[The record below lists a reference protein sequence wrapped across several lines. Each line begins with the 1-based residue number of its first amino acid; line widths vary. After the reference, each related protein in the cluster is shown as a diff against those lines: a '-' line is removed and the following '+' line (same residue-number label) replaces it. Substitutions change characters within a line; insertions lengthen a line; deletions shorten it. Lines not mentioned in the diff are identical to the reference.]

1 MPASMFIDVLIVGIM
16 VGAIYA
22 LVTIGY
28 SMVYGMLKLMNF
40 AHGDVYIF
48 GTLLCYTLLAKYQL
62 NPLWAILLAVVSG
75 GTLAALVEFFAYRRL
90 RASQHRMISMITALG
105 AAYVIQNNSE
115 RTWSSQV
122 LPFPSLIPVSQVDV
136 FGHQVSITHILTL
149 IIAVFFIIAFNI
161 FLKRHKIGK
170 AILCV
175 SQDIP
180 TSSLMGIPINRI
192 ITVVYFLGGVLGVV
206 GGILYSTTYN
216 AISLGMGFRGTIV
229 AFTAAVIGGI
239 GSMSGTLIGGMI
251 LGITENMVSV
261 YISSS
266 YRDSITFLIL
276 IVILLFKPTGIMGS
290 VEQDKL

>member
-1 MPASMFIDVLIVGIM
+1 MFIDVLIVGIM
-16 VGAIYA
+16 MGAIYT

-48 GTLLCYTLLAKYQL
+48 GTLLCYTLLAQAHL
-62 NPLWAILLAVVSG
+62 PPLLGILIAALAGGLLAS
-75 GTLAALVEFFAYRRL
+75 LVEFFAYRKL
-90 RASQHRMISMITALG
+90 RAAQHRMISMITALG
-105 AAYVIQNNSE
+105 AAYVIQNASE
-115 RTWSSQV
+115 LRWGSQV
-122 LPFPSLIPVSQVDV
+122 LPFPSLFPSQLVTV
-136 FGHQVSITHILTL
+136 LGHQISVTPIITLA
-149 IIAVFFIIAFNI
+149 IAVFFIVAFNL
-161 FLKRHKIGK
+161 FLNHHKMGK

-192 ITVVYFLGGVLGVV
+192 ISMVYFLGGMMGVV
-206 GGILYSTTYN
+206 GGILYSASYN

-251 LGITENMVSV
+251 LGISENIISV
-261 YISSS
+261 YVSSS
-266 YRDSITFLIL
+266 YRDSIMFLVL
-276 IVILLFKPTGIMGS
+276 IVILLIKPTGIMGK

>member
-1 MPASMFIDVLIVGIM
+1 MFIDVLIVGIM

-48 GTLLCYTLLAKYQL
+48 GTLLCYTLLTKSQL
-62 NPLWAILLAVVSG
+62 NPLAAVL
-75 GTLAALVEFFAYRRL
+75 LAALSGGALASLVEFLAYRRL
-90 RASQHRMISMITALG
+90 RAAQHRMISMITALG

-122 LPFPSLIPVSQVDV
+122 LPFPSLIPVHQVDV
-136 FGHQVSITHILTL
+136 FGHQISITHIITL
-149 IIAVFFIIAFNI
+149 IIAIFFIISFNL
-161 FLKRHKIGK
+161 FLKHHKMGK
-170 AILCV
+170 AIICV
-175 SQDIP
+175 AQDIT
-180 TSSLMGIPINRI
+180 TSSLMSIPINKI
-192 ITVVYFLGGVLGVV
+192 ITIVYFLGGALGVI

-261 YISSS
+261 YISSA

-276 IVILLFKPTGIMGS
+276 ILILLFKPTGIMGS
-290 VEQDKL
+290 VEQEKL

>member
-1 MPASMFIDVLIVGIM
+1 MFIDVLIVGIM
-16 VGAIYA
+16 VGAIYT

-48 GTLLCYTLLAKYQL
+48 GTLLCYTLLAQAHL
-62 NPLWAILLAVVSG
+62 PPLLGILI
-75 GTLAALVEFFAYRRL
+75 AALAGGILASMVEFFAYRRL
-90 RASQHRMISMITALG
+90 RAAQHRMISMITALG
-105 AAYVIQNNSE
+105 AAYVIQNASE
-115 RTWSSQV
+115 LRWGSQV
-122 LPFPSLIPVSQVDV
+122 LPFPSLFPSQLVTV
-136 FGHQVSITHILTL
+136 LGHQISVTPIITLA
-149 IIAVFFIIAFNI
+149 IAVFFIVAFNL
-161 FLKRHKIGK
+161 FLKHHKMGK

-192 ITVVYFLGGVLGVV
+192 ISMVYFLGGMMGVV
-206 GGILYSTTYN
+206 GGILYSASYN

-251 LGITENMVSV
+251 LGISENIISV
-261 YISSS
+261 YVSSS
-266 YRDSITFLIL
+266 YRDSIMFLIL
-276 IVILLFKPTGIMGS
+276 IVILLIKPTGIMGK

>member
-1 MPASMFIDVLIVGIM
+1 MFIDVLIVGIM
-16 VGAIYA
+16 VGAIYT

-48 GTLLCYTLLAKYQL
+48 GTLLCYTLLAQAHL
-62 NPLWAILLAVVSG
+62 PPLLGILI
-75 GTLAALVEFFAYRRL
+75 AALAGGILASMVEFFAYRRL
-90 RASQHRMISMITALG
+90 RAAQHRMISMITALG
-105 AAYVIQNNSE
+105 AAYVIQNASE
-115 RTWSSQV
+115 LRWGSQV
-122 LPFPSLIPVSQVDV
+122 LPFPSLFPSQLVTV
-136 FGHQVSITHILTL
+136 LGHQISMTPIITLA
-149 IIAVFFIIAFNI
+149 IAVFFIVAFNL
-161 FLKRHKIGK
+161 FLNHHKMGK

-192 ITVVYFLGGVLGVV
+192 ISMVYFLGGMMGVV
-206 GGILYSTTYN
+206 GGILYSASYN

-251 LGITENMVSV
+251 LGISENLISV
-261 YISSS
+261 YVSSS
-266 YRDSITFLIL
+266 YRDAIMFLIL
-276 IVILLFKPTGIMGS
+276 IVILLIKPTGIMGN

>member
-1 MPASMFIDVLIVGIM
+1 MFIDVLIVGIM
-16 VGAIYA
+16 VGAIYT

-48 GTLLCYTLLAKYQL
+48 GTLLCYTLLAKFQL
-62 NPLWAILLAVVSG
+62 NPLLAISIAVLSG
-75 GTLAALVEFFAYRRL
+75 GTLASLVEFLAYRRL

-115 RTWSSQV
+115 RAWSSQV
-122 LPFPSLIPVSQVDV
+122 LPFPSLIPTHQIEIL
-136 FGHQVSITHILTL
+136 GHEISLTHVVTL
-149 IIAVFFIIAFNI
+149 IVAVFFIIAFNL

-180 TSSLMGIPINRI
+180 TASLMGIPINKI
-192 ITVVYFLGGVLGVV
+192 ITVVYFMGGVLGVI
-206 GGILYSTTYN
+206 GGVLYSTSYN

-251 LGITENMVSV
+251 LGITENLVGV
-261 YISSS
+261 YVSSS
-266 YRDSITFLIL
+266 YRDSITFMIL

-290 VEQDKL
+290 VEKDKL

>member
-1 MPASMFIDVLIVGIM
+1 MFIDVLIVGIM
-16 VGAIYA
+16 VGAIYT

-48 GTLLCYTLLAKYQL
+48 GTLLCYTLLAQAHL
-62 NPLWAILLAVVSG
+62 PLLLGILI
-75 GTLAALVEFFAYRRL
+75 AALAGGILASMVEFFAYRRL
-90 RASQHRMISMITALG
+90 RAAQHRMISMITALG
-105 AAYVIQNNSE
+105 AAYVIQNASE
-115 RTWSSQV
+115 LRWGSQV
-122 LPFPSLIPVSQVDV
+122 LPFPSLFPSQLVTV
-136 FGHQVSITHILTL
+136 LGHQISVTPIITLA
-149 IIAVFFIIAFNI
+149 IAVFFIVAFNL
-161 FLKRHKIGK
+161 FLNHHKMGK

-192 ITVVYFLGGVLGVV
+192 ISMVYFLGGMMGVV
-206 GGILYSTTYN
+206 GGILYSASYN

-251 LGITENMVSV
+251 LGVSENLISV
-261 YISSS
+261 YVSSS
-266 YRDSITFLIL
+266 YRDSIMFLIL
-276 IVILLFKPTGIMGS
+276 IVILLIKPTGIMGN

>member
-1 MPASMFIDVLIVGIM
+1 MPTSMFFDVLVVGIM
-16 VGAIYA
+16 VGAIYT

-48 GTLLCYTLLAKYQL
+48 GTLLCYTLLTKYQL
-62 NPLWAILLAVVSG
+62 NPLLAILLAALSG
-75 GTLAALVEFFAYRRL
+75 GTLASLVEFFAYRRL
-90 RASQHRMISMITALG
+90 RAAQHRMISMITALG

-122 LPFPSLIPVSQVDV
+122 LPFPSLFPAHQVYV
-136 FGHQVSITHILTL
+136 FGHQVSVTHVITLMV
-149 IIAVFFIIAFNI
+149 AVCFIIAFNI

-180 TSSLMGIPINRI
+180 TSSLMGIPINKI
-192 ITVVYFLGGVLGVV
+192 ITVVYFLGGVLGVI
-206 GGILYSTTYN
+206 GGILYSTSYN
-216 AISLGMGFRGTIV
+216 AISLGMGFRGTII

-251 LGITENMVSV
+251 LGITENLVSV

-290 VEQDKL
+290 VEKDKL

>member
-1 MPASMFIDVLIVGIM
+1 MFIDVLIVGVM
-16 VGAIYA
+16 VGAIYT

-62 NPLWAILLAVVSG
+62 NPFLAILIAVLSG
-75 GTLAALVEFFAYRRL
+75 GALASLVEFLAYRRL
-90 RASQHRMISMITALG
+90 RAAQHRMISMITALG

-122 LPFPSLIPVSQVDV
+122 LPFPSLFPTHQIE
-136 FGHQVSITHILTL
+136 FLGHEISVTHVVTL
-149 IIAVFFIIAFNI
+149 LVAVFFIIAFNI

-180 TSSLMGIPINRI
+180 TASLMGIPINKI
-192 ITVVYFLGGVLGVV
+192 ISVVYFMGGVLGVI
-206 GGILYSTTYN
+206 GGILYSTSYN

-251 LGITENMVSV
+251 LGITENLVSV

-266 YRDSITFLIL
+266 YRDSITFMIL
-276 IVILLFKPTGIMGS
+276 IIILLFKPTGIMGS
-290 VEQDKL
+290 VEKDKL

>member
-1 MPASMFIDVLIVGIM
+1 MFIDVLIVGIM
-16 VGAIYA
+16 MGAIYT

-48 GTLLCYTLLAKYQL
+48 GTLLCYTLLAQAHL
-62 NPLWAILLAVVSG
+62 PPLLGILIAALAGGLLAS
-75 GTLAALVEFFAYRRL
+75 LVEFFAYRKL
-90 RASQHRMISMITALG
+90 RAAQHRMISMITALG
-105 AAYVIQNNSE
+105 AAYVIQNASE
-115 RTWSSQV
+115 LKWGSQV
-122 LPFPSLIPVSQVDV
+122 LPFPSLFPSQIFTVLGRQISV
-136 FGHQVSITHILTL
+136 TPIITLA
-149 IIAVFFIIAFNI
+149 IAVFFIVAFNL
-161 FLKRHKIGK
+161 FLNHHKMGK

-192 ITVVYFLGGVLGVV
+192 ISMVYFLGGMMGVL
-206 GGILYSTTYN
+206 GGILYSSSYN

-251 LGITENMVSV
+251 LGILENIIGV
-261 YISSS
+261 YVSSS
-266 YRDSITFLIL
+266 YRDAILFLIL
-276 IVILLFKPTGIMGS
+276 IVILLVKPTGIMGN

>member
-1 MPASMFIDVLIVGIM
+1 MFIDVLIVGIM
-16 VGAIYA
+16 VGAIYT

-48 GTLLCYTLLAKYQL
+48 GTLLCYTLLAQAHL
-62 NPLWAILLAVVSG
+62 HPLLGILIAALAG
-75 GTLAALVEFFAYRRL
+75 GILASLVEFFAYRRL
-90 RASQHRMISMITALG
+90 RAAQHRMISMITALG
-105 AAYVIQNNSE
+105 AAYVIQNFSE
-115 RTWSSQV
+115 LRWGSQV
-122 LPFPSLIPVSQVDV
+122 LPFPSLFPSQI
-136 FGHQVSITHILTL
+136 ITVLGYQISVTPILTL
-149 IIAVFFIIAFNI
+149 AIAIFFIVAFNL
-161 FLKRHKIGK
+161 FLNHHKMGK

-192 ITVVYFLGGVLGVV
+192 ISMVYFLGGMMGVL
-206 GGILYSTTYN
+206 GGILYSASYN

-251 LGITENMVSV
+251 LGISENIISV
-261 YISSS
+261 YVSSS
-266 YRDSITFLIL
+266 YRDSIMFLIL
-276 IVILLFKPTGIMGS
+276 IVILLIKPTGIMGK
-290 VEQDKL
+290 VEQEKL

>member
-1 MPASMFIDVLIVGIM
+1 MFIDVLIVGIM
-16 VGAIYA
+16 VGAIYT

-48 GTLLCYTLLAKYQL
+48 GTLLCYTLLAQAHL
-62 NPLWAILLAVVSG
+62 PPLLAILI
-75 GTLAALVEFFAYRRL
+75 AALAGGILASTVEFFAYRRL
-90 RASQHRMISMITALG
+90 RAAQHRMISMITALG
-105 AAYVIQNNSE
+105 AAYVIQNASE
-115 RTWSSQV
+115 LRWGSQV
-122 LPFPSLIPVSQVDV
+122 LPFPSLFPSQLVTV
-136 FGHQVSITHILTL
+136 LGHQISVTPIITLA
-149 IIAVFFIIAFNI
+149 IAVFFIVAFNL
-161 FLKRHKIGK
+161 FLNHHKMGK

-192 ITVVYFLGGVLGVV
+192 ISMVYFLGGMMGVV
-206 GGILYSTTYN
+206 GGILYSASYN

-251 LGITENMVSV
+251 LGILENLISV
-261 YISSS
+261 YVSSS
-266 YRDSITFLIL
+266 YRDSIMFLIL
-276 IVILLFKPTGIMGS
+276 IVILLIKPTGIMGN

>member
-1 MPASMFIDVLIVGIM
+1 MFIDVLIVGIM
-16 VGAIYA
+16 VGAIYT

-48 GTLLCYTLLAKYQL
+48 GTLLGYTLLAQAHL
-62 NPLWAILLAVVSG
+62 PPLLGILI
-75 GTLAALVEFFAYRRL
+75 AALAGGILASMVEFFAYRRL
-90 RASQHRMISMITALG
+90 RAAQHRMISMITALG
-105 AAYVIQNNSE
+105 AAYVIQNASE
-115 RTWSSQV
+115 LRWGSQV
-122 LPFPSLIPVSQVDV
+122 LPFPSLFPSQLVTV
-136 FGHQVSITHILTL
+136 LGHQISVTPIITLA
-149 IIAVFFIIAFNI
+149 IAVFFIVAFNL
-161 FLKRHKIGK
+161 FLNHHKMGK

-192 ITVVYFLGGVLGVV
+192 ISMVYFLGGMMGVV
-206 GGILYSTTYN
+206 GGILYSASYN

-229 AFTAAVIGGI
+229 AFMAAVIGGI

-251 LGITENMVSV
+251 LGISENLISV
-261 YISSS
+261 YVSSS
-266 YRDSITFLIL
+266 YRDSIMFLIL
-276 IVILLFKPTGIMGS
+276 IVILLIKPTGIMGN

>member
-1 MPASMFIDVLIVGIM
+1 MFIDVLIVGVM
-16 VGAIYA
+16 VGAIYT

-62 NPLWAILLAVVSG
+62 NPFLAILIAVLSG
-75 GTLAALVEFFAYRRL
+75 GALASLVEFLAYRRL
-90 RASQHRMISMITALG
+90 RAAQHRMISMITALG

-122 LPFPSLIPVSQVDV
+122 LPFPSLFPTHQIE
-136 FGHQVSITHILTL
+136 FLGHEISVTHVVTL
-149 IIAVFFIIAFNI
+149 LVAVFFIVAFNI

-180 TSSLMGIPINRI
+180 TASLMGIPINKI
-192 ITVVYFLGGVLGVV
+192 ISVVYFMGGVLGVI
-206 GGILYSTTYN
+206 GGILYSTSYN

-251 LGITENMVSV
+251 LGITENLVSV

-266 YRDSITFLIL
+266 YRDSITFMIL
-276 IVILLFKPTGIMGS
+276 IIILLFKPTGIMGS
-290 VEQDKL
+290 VEKDKL